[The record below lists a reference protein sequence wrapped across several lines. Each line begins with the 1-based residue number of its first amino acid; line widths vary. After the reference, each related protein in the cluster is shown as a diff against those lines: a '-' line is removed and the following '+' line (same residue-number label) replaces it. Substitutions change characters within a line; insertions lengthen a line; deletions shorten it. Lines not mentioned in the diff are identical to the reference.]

1 MREKDHSPRKMLP
14 SPKQGSVYP
23 ILGSMPYNSNNFNS
37 NVPYDLSSPARSNS
51 STAAT
56 ALTTALT
63 ALYQTQKDL
72 KKERRRGHADQPLDL
87 RLAHKKHDGGTAGD
101 GGTDGDSNTTEMMED
116 ENSNLVMITSGQLD
130 KSCHNSECNSNTNTN
145 SRVLQD
151 GVAGDKTADLHLL
164 NELNNNNNNF
174 LLQNNQALQEQFE
187 ALNSK
192 KMLRVLRDQAKSLPT
207 NLEQLPFPVT
217 ALHPTLL
224 ETIAK
229 AMPPLPYRN
238 LFFLPR
244 PNQANNPA
252 ANVTNFPFFSSPP
265 AGCLG
270 KDTKKNTTTV
280 TATTTT
286 PPIATADS
294 SMTDLK
300 FDVAAAS
307 ANRNTLTESLANSLL
322 LSQNGPTPTTTP
334 STGASGAPHYRQ
346 KRPAVNRSNAPAGAN
361 HLYKSK
367 DRYTCK
373 FCGKVFPRSANLTRH
388 LRTHTGEQ
396 PYKCKYCERSFSI
409 SSNLQRHVRNIHN
422 KERPFKCEICERCF
436 GQQTNLDRHLK
447 KHEADAV
454 SMGLGLNER
463 IRGGL
468 RRFCENPAEESYF
481 EEIRSFMGK
490 VTQLP
495 LNSAGAAAGASK
507 LSLMDHSTT
516 PHSEPHSP
524 GRSSSYAPSD
534 PDSTASG
541 LRIIIKDEHS
551 NHSNQSNEQQQQQ
564 QQGNDPQQ
572 HQQSGPG
579 GSAPST
585 PPPRNDGHRSNQGSP
600 STVSNI
606 QTNKLSPF
614 ESSPSRECSATT

>member
-1 MREKDHSPRKMLP
+1 MREKDHSPKKMLP

-23 ILGSMPYNSNNFNS
+23 ILGSMPYSNFNS
-37 NVPYDLSSPARSNS
+37 NVPYDLSSPARATS
-51 STAAT
+51 STT

-63 ALYQTQKDL
+63 ALYQSHKDL
-72 KKERRRGHADQPLDL
+72 KKERRRGHAEQPLDL
-87 RLAHKKHDGGTAGD
+87 RLAHKKGEQ
-101 GGTDGDSNTTEMMED
+101 DGDTTEMMED
-116 ENSNLVMITSGQLD
+116 ENSNLVVISSAQLD
-130 KSCHNSECNSNTNTN
+130 KSCHNLECNNRSGVI
-145 SRVLQD
+145 SRLQQD
-151 GVAGDKTADLHLL
+151 GENGSDLNLL
-164 NELNNNNNNF
+164 HELNNNNF
-174 LLQNNQALQEQFE
+174 LMQNHTALQEQFE
-187 ALNSK
+187 HLNSK
-192 KMLRVLRDQAKSLPT
+192 KMLRVLKDQVKSMPT
-207 NLEQLPFPVT
+207 NLDQLPFPVT

-244 PNQANNPA
+244 NHAQTTNT
-252 ANVTNFPFFSSPP
+252 NVSNFPFFPTQ
-265 AGCLG
+265 GLN
-270 KDTKKNTTTV
+270 KDNKKNNTTI

-286 PPIATADS
+286 PPIATTDS
-294 SMTDLK
+294 SMAELK
-300 FDVAAAS
+300 FDAAS
-307 ANRNTLTESLANSLL
+307 NRNCLQDSLSNSLL
-322 LSQNGPTPTTTP
+322 LNHNGPTPNQG
-334 STGASGAPHYRQ
+334 GANVQPQYRH
-346 KRPAVNRSNAPAGAN
+346 KRPVANRSSTQPSSGGN
-361 HLYKSK
+361 HLSYKSK

-463 IRGGL
+463 LRGGL

-495 LNSAGAAAGASK
+495 LNAATAAATK
-507 LSLMDHSTT
+507 LTLMENITS
-516 PHSEPHSP
+516 HSEPHSP
-524 GRSSSYAPSD
+524 GRSSSYAPSE

-541 LRIIIKDEHS
+541 LRIITQDEQS
-551 NHSNQSNEQQQQQ
+551 NHSNQST
-564 QQGNDPQQ
+564 DPHL
-572 HQQSGPG
+572 HQQPAQSNQP
-579 GSAPST
+579 SAPPSPKFNHDHEALSPNT
-585 PPPRNDGHRSNQGSP
+585 P
-600 STVSNI
+600 
-606 QTNKLSPF
+606 NKPSPF
-614 ESSPSRECSATT
+614 ENSSNSRGCSATT